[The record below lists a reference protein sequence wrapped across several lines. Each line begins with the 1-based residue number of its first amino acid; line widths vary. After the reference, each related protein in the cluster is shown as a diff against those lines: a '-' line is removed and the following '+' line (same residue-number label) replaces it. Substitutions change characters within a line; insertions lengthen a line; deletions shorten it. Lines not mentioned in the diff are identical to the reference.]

1 MNYWLVK
8 SDPETYGW
16 TELIEDKKTDWTGV
30 RNYAARIHLKG
41 MKKGDEV
48 LFYHS
53 NEGMAVIGIT
63 KVTKE
68 FFPDPTTDDPAWV
81 AVELTALKPFN
92 KPVTLSEMK
101 TKKELCNIGL
111 IKIGRLSVMPLTK
124 TEFDFIMKM
133 GVK

>member
-1 MNYWLVK
+1 MNYWIVK

-16 TELIEDKKTDWTGV
+16 NELVKDKTTDWTGV
-30 RNYAARIHLKG
+30 RNYAARIHLKA

-53 NEGMAVIGIT
+53 NEGMAIVGIA
-63 KVTKE
+63 KVSKE
-68 FFPDPTTDDPAWV
+68 FFQDSTTKDEAWV
-81 AVELTALKPFN
+81 AVELTAKEELK

-101 TKKELCNIGL
+101 TKRELSNIGL

-124 TEFDFIMKM
+124 TEYDIIIKM
-133 GVK
+133 GE